1 LNLNEPVEASVR
13 IGASAKALFP
23 YFTVADQLMKWMGV
37 SAELDPRPGG
47 AYRVNVTGK
56 NIAVGEFVEVT
67 PDSRVVFTWGWEDS
81 ELVAPGT
88 STVEVSLVEDGDE
101 TVVTLRHLDLVG
113 EQAEMHKQGWEHYLS
128 RLAIAGIGG
137 DAGHDPFRD
146 GA

>member
-1 LNLNEPVEASVR
+1 MNLNEPVEASVR

>member
-1 LNLNEPVEASVR
+1 MNLSEPVEASVR
-13 IGASAKALFP
+13 IGASAETLFP

-47 AYRVNVTGK
+47 VYRVNVTGK

-67 PDSRVVFTWGWEDS
+67 PNSRVVFTWGWEDS

-88 STVEVSLVEDGDE
+88 TTVEVSLVEDGGE

-128 RLAIAGIGG
+128 RLVIASIGG
-137 DAGHDPFRD
+137 DPGHDPFRD